1 MLTKLGRG
9 MDEHSEN
16 FSKIQ
21 KNKSVPTRSHRTGE
35 YNNLTEKY
43 LLVAFNSSLDEAQK
57 ESVISNTW
65 QRNSSNQ
72 RNNKKEKWNKNDDSL
87 RNQSDNTKQTSIL
100 FIEVSE
106 GKKRDKWTEILFE
119 EIMVEKFPN
128 LEKELYIQI
137 QEAQGAL
144 TEMNS
149 KVPTPKH
156 VINKMSKVK
165 KPKSLYS
172 ENNKK
177 MLK

>member
-1 MLTKLGRG
+1 
-9 MDEHSEN
+9 
-16 FSKIQ
+16 
-21 KNKSVPTRSHRTGE
+21 
-35 YNNLTEKY
+35 
-43 LLVAFNSSLDEAQK
+43 
-57 ESVISNTW
+57 
-65 QRNSSNQ
+65 
-72 RNNKKEKWNKNDDSL
+72 
-87 RNQSDNTKQTSIL
+87 
-100 FIEVSE
+100 
-106 GKKRDKWTEILFE
+106 
-119 EIMVEKFPN
+119 MVEKFPN